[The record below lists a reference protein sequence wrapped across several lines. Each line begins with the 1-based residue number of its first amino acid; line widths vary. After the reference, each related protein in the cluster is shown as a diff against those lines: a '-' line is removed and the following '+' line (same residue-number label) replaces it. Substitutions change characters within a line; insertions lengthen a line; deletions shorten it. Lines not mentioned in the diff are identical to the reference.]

1 MEGLRSLYFGASR
14 KGSTNLGNLEPCDG
28 MVALRDKLTPES
40 VAWVCI
46 AVSNSPV
53 VELILDL
60 VDVTLSE

>member
-1 MEGLRSLYFGASR
+1 
-14 KGSTNLGNLEPCDG
+14 

-53 VELILDL
+53 VGLILDL